1 MKKVLWM
8 PFCFDF
14 FWPSFWLY
22 SSIQLFTPW
31 YKKDRSKLGED
42 QPKGH
47 QDGERLEHT
56 SSEDRGSGFI
66 QPWEEPAWKAPSS
79 LMPVPLRRLSGRWS
93 QAATKCMVKGQ
104 EKMDKDWNEG
114 CIQVDIREICFTMK
128 NVKQWKRMCIE
139 DVSSLC
145 LEVFKICLNKDLS
158 NIIWPH
164 SWVCCKQDD
173 PSDVN
178 SSDPLL
184 DRRESLPCSDLPKT
198 VEQIFS
204 LLQLWVQDGKS
215 RRHEFS
221 WISFL
226 LYLWESLSVL
236 ILQNDVVTSHS
247 RICPSGLWPELATT
261 LEASSPERMY
271 PQLMQAILHQK
282 TKQNKQNKTK
292 NHERNFIWT

>member
-1 MKKVLWM
+1 MLSEKWRKFSECPSALTSFGL
-8 PFCFDF
+8 PFG
-14 FWPSFWLY
+14 
-22 SSIQLFTPW
+22 FT
-31 YKKDRSKLGED
+31 
-42 QPKGH
+42 H
-47 QDGERLEHT
+47 
-56 SSEDRGSGFI
+56 
-66 QPWEEPAWKAPSS
+66 PSS
-79 LMPVPLRRLSGRWS
+79 FSLRGTRKTEVSWGKISRRAIKMVRGWSTRLLKTGGVGLFSLERS
-93 QAATKCMVKGQ
+93 QLERHPAVSCQCHWGGFQEDGVRLLSNSQWKD
-104 EKMDKDWNEG
+104 EKMDRDWKKEG

-164 SWVCCKQDD
+164 SWVCWKQDD

-184 DRRESLPCSDLPKT
+184 DGRESLSCSDLPKT

-226 LYLWESLSVL
+226 LYL
-236 ILQNDVVTSHS
+236 
-247 RICPSGLWPELATT
+247 
-261 LEASSPERMY
+261 
-271 PQLMQAILHQK
+271 
-282 TKQNKQNKTK
+282 
-292 NHERNFIWT
+292 